1 MSNIPTLNWKYI
13 DQFQISQYS
22 QSSVNAWLDGIF
34 TLFNRSTY
42 ADGTSRITG
51 SGVAWSFFKTS
62 SFVGGVTDAV
72 YGYPPVMTSVSQSVI
87 FAGTSSFTTITPTMS
102 PIPYSPNPY
111 ITNSLYV
118 ALQKNSNW
126 KSYTHWT
133 SASMFNSCSVNINTV
148 SSSGYSLLVKNQIA
162 NQYPCNIIQAW
173 ECQEA
178 IVVSLT
184 STGSFSGSLSVP
196 GQSIYPLNNYP
207 NVSVVIAGA
216 FIDPIS
222 NDNVVDSE
230 VDGRLYG
237 ICSDTGSI
245 LNFLT
250 YPSIQG
256 ISTVNNNFR
265 FLRSNIILYR
275 PGYLTNESDY
285 LIRAGNKFNDYR
297 FGRRNS
303 VRGPQL
309 GVSTDASLEQSE
321 EEVSFS
327 GKRILYPFH
336 VYEVTGSYAIG
347 TLRNIYV
354 SSKVSPH
361 GVTLK
366 NMSDQ
371 TIGYTLGPSTLKS
384 DVCLILKS

>member
-62 SFVGGVTDAV
+62 SFVGGVTEAV

-87 FAGTSSFTTITPTMS
+87 FAGTSSFTTITPTMC

-162 NQYPCNIIQAW
+162 NNQFFCNIIQAW
-173 ECQEA
+173 ESQEA

-184 STGSFSGSLSVP
+184 SLITGS
-196 GQSIYPLNNYP
+196 SIFQFP
-207 NVSVVIAGA
+207 NVAVAIAGA

-222 NDNVVDSE
+222 NDTTTDSE
-230 VDGRLYG
+230 ADGRLYG
-237 ICSDTGSI
+237 ICSDTGSM

-250 YPSIQG
+250 YPFIQG
-256 ISTVNNNFR
+256 GLGINNNFR

-275 PGYLTNESDY
+275 PGYLTNETDY

-297 FGRRNS
+297 FGRRNND
-303 VRGPQL
+303 RGPQL
-309 GVSTDASLEQSE
+309 GVGTDASLEQSE
-321 EEVSFS
+321 DEVSFS

-366 NMSDQ
+366 NRSDQ
-371 TIGYTLGPSTLKS
+371 TIGYTLGLSTLKS

>member
-62 SFVGGVTDAV
+62 SFVGGVTEAV
-72 YGYPPVMTSVSQSVI
+72 YGYPPVMTSVSQSII
-87 FAGTSSFTTITPTMS
+87 FAGTSSFTTITPTMC

-162 NQYPCNIIQAW
+162 NQYLCNIIQAW
-173 ECQEA
+173 ESQEA

-184 STGSFSGSLSVP
+184 STGS
-196 GQSIYPLNNYP
+196 SIYPLNNSAS
-207 NVSVVIAGA
+207 VSVAIAGA

-222 NDNVVDSE
+222 NDTTIDSE

-250 YPSIQG
+250 YPFIQG
-256 ISTVNNNFR
+256 GPGINNNFR

-275 PGYLTNESDY
+275 PGYLTNETDY

-297 FGRRNS
+297 FGRRNND
-303 VRGPQL
+303 RGPQL
-309 GVSTDASLEQSE
+309 GVGTDASLEQSE
-321 EEVSFS
+321 DEVSFS

-366 NMSDQ
+366 NKSDQ
-371 TIGYTLGPSTLKS
+371 TIGYTLGLSTLKS